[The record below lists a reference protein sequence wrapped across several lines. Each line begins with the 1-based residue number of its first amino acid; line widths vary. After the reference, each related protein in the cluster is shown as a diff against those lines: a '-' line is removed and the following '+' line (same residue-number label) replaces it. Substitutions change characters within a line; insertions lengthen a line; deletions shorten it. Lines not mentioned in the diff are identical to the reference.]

1 MQKHIKIIID
11 KQNKGNEMLERITKS
26 ELKDRHLEGKA
37 ILAFRAT

>member
-1 MQKHIKIIID
+1 
-11 KQNKGNEMLERITKS
+11 MLERITKS